1 MSRGKP
7 VEVKNPRGNQ
17 VQYQRRREFPTDSKK
32 YCYTLFTQER
42 RRYLVRATFQ
52 YGSLENE
59 ETYPHFRLYL
69 DATMWSTVSI
79 LDASRIY
86 VKEAVIRAPS
96 DSIDVCICCATTG
109 YPFISTLELRP
120 FNLSMY
126 ATDFEDNFFLEVAAR
141 LNFGAPSEDPLR

>member
-1 MSRGKP
+1 
-7 VEVKNPRGNQ
+7 
-17 VQYQRRREFPTDSKK
+17 
-32 YCYTLFTQER
+32 
-42 RRYLVRATFQ
+42 
-52 YGSLENE
+52 
-59 ETYPHFRLYL
+59 
-69 DATMWSTVSI
+69 MWSTVSI